1 MVNEMALDGVFLSVI
16 AKEIES
22 NVLNAR
28 VEKISQPS
36 KEEIII
42 SLRYKN
48 ENGTGSK
55 KILLSA
61 NANSPR
67 IHFTN
72 ITLENPQSP
81 PMFCM
86 LLRKHLNTGRL
97 VAIRQNGLDR
107 ILSLDFE
114 TVNELGD
121 LTINTLIIE
130 IMGRHSNIILVNQE
144 GKIIDAIK
152 RITNEVSSVRMVLPG
167 ITYHLPPAQDKLNLF
182 IASMDEIM
190 QRFMKTP
197 SVDVAKSIM
206 QTLEGISPL
215 LARELAY
222 IALKGQ
228 DVEKDRLSDYYKQ
241 RIMDTL
247 EELKQNLQTGNLQF
261 TVCIEDSLKLNDFT
275 LYDINQYGSKV
286 QKNVYSTTSELLDSF
301 YAERDQQ
308 QRMKQRANDLL
319 KLLMNTSERITKKL
333 ALQQSE
339 LLECA
344 NRETLKIY
352 GDLINANIYRI
363 EKGMKEVTLENF
375 YDENCPSVTIKLDPR
390 KTPAQNAQHYYQEY
404 RKAQTAEQM
413 LQELMEKS
421 KMELE
426 YIDSVFDA
434 VSRTNGE
441 SELLEIKE
449 ELAEQGYIR
458 ATKAKYKNL
467 KAQPPIVYQSSD
479 GYTILCGRNN
489 KQNDKL
495 TLKQARNT
503 DLWLHTQGIAGS
515 HVIIETNGEGL
526 DVPVRTITEAAII
539 AATNS
544 QGRYSAQVPVDYTL
558 VKHVKK
564 PNGAKPGMVIFTD
577 YYTAY
582 VTPDAELAEKLRV
595 K

>member
-1 MVNEMALDGVFLSVI
+1 MALDGVFLSVI
-16 AKEIES
+16 AKEIET

-48 ENGTGSK
+48 ETGAGSK
-55 KILLSA
+55 KLLLSA

-72 ITLENPQSP
+72 IALENPQSP

-97 VAIRQNGLDR
+97 IAVRQSGLDR
-107 ILSLDFE
+107 VLCLDFE
-114 TVNELGD
+114 AVNELGD
-121 LTINTLIIE
+121 LTTNTVVIE
-130 IMGRHSNIILVNQE
+130 IMGRHSNIILINQDN
-144 GKIIDAIK
+144 KIIDSIK

-167 ITYHLPPAQDKLNLF
+167 MSYQAPPAQDKLNLF
-182 IASMDEIM
+182 TASMDEVI
-190 QRFMKTP
+190 QRFYKTP
-197 SVDVAKSIM
+197 SIDVAKSIM

-215 LARELAY
+215 LARELSY
-222 IALKGQ
+222 LALKGQ
-228 DVEKDRLSDYYKQ
+228 DIEKDRLSDYYKQ
-241 RIMDTL
+241 RIIDTL
-247 EELKQNLQTGNLQF
+247 NELKQNLQIGNLQL

-275 LYDINQYGSKV
+275 LYDINQYGSKP
-286 QKNVYSTTSELLDSF
+286 KKTVYETTSALLDSF
-301 YAERDQQ
+301 YADRDQQ
-308 QRMKQRANDLL
+308 QRMKQRSNDLL

-333 ALQQSE
+333 ALQQAE

-344 NRETLKIY
+344 NRDTLKAY

-363 EKGMKEVTLENF
+363 EKGMHEVTLENF
-375 YDENCPSVTIKLDPR
+375 YEEACPSVTIKLDPR
-390 KTPAQNAQHYYQEY
+390 KGPAQNAQHYYLEY

-413 LQELMEKS
+413 LHDLMAKS
-421 KMELE
+421 QMELT

-434 VSRTNGE
+434 VSRTKGE
-441 SELLEIKE
+441 SELLEIRE

-458 ATKAKYKNL
+458 ATKQKSRML
-467 KAQPPIVYQSSD
+467 KAQPPIAYRSSD
-479 GYTILCGRNN
+479 GYSILCGRNN

-495 TLKQARNT
+495 TLKVARNS
-503 DLWLHTQGIAGS
+503 DLWLHTQEIAGS
-515 HVIIETNGEGL
+515 HVIIETNGEGM

-544 QGRYSAQVPVDYTL
+544 QGRNSAQVAVDYTL
-558 VKHVKK
+558 VRYVKK

-582 VTPDAELAEKLRV
+582 VTPDAQLVESLRV